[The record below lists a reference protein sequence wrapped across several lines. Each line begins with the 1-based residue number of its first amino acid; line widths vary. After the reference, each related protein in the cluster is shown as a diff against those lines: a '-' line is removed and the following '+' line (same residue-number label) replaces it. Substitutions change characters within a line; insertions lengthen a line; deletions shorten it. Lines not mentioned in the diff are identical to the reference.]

1 MKCRLVDVF
10 ARQTFQG
17 NGLTIFYDFE
27 SLSEQEMLLFTQ
39 EMRQFESV
47 FLSGRPGNWSAR
59 IFTMEEELEFAGHP
73 LLGLAY
79 HLHQLYGSN
88 EEQGVWQVAL
98 KGRTVTLTSH
108 REEGGG
114 FKASMSQGEPEH
126 LKTLSFKEAS
136 IFYQALNLPPDSC
149 FSHPAEVI
157 TTGLPYLILPVDG
170 NLEAIEF
177 MVQDLSSLLSKHGAK
192 FIYVLDTGT
201 FEGRTWD
208 NAGKVEDIATGSAA
222 GPAAV
227 YLFRQGLIRKNP
239 VTIHQGRFSERP
251 SEIEVAL
258 EFEGHDITNVEVSG
272 HVVDVAEI
280 RFAKR

>member
-10 ARQTFQG
+10 ARQKFRG

-27 SLSEQEMLLFTQ
+27 SLNEQEMLVLTQ
-39 EMRQFESV
+39 EMRQFESI
-47 FLSGRPGNWSAR
+47 FLSGSPGNWSAR

-79 HLHQLYGSN
+79 HLHQSYGSMT
-88 EEQGVWQVAL
+88 EQGEWQVAL
-98 KGRTVTLTSH
+98 NGRDVTLSS
-108 REEGGG
+108 RWEEGGA
-114 FKASMSQGEPEH
+114 FRASMSQGEPAH
-126 LKTLSFKEAS
+126 LKTLSSGEAAV
-136 IFYQALNLPPDSC
+136 IYEALNLSPDACLSY
-149 FSHPAEVI
+149 PAEVI

-170 NLEAIEF
+170 HLDAIEF
-177 MVQDLSSLLSKHGAK
+177 MIPDLSPLLATHGAK

-227 YLFRQGLIRKNP
+227 YVFRQGLMRENP
-239 VTIHQGRFSERP
+239 ITILQGRFCGRP
-251 SEIEVAL
+251 SEIEVLL
-258 EFEGHDITNVEVSG
+258 EFEGRGISNVQVAG
-272 HVVDVAEI
+272 NVVDVADI
-280 RFAKR
+280 SFSS